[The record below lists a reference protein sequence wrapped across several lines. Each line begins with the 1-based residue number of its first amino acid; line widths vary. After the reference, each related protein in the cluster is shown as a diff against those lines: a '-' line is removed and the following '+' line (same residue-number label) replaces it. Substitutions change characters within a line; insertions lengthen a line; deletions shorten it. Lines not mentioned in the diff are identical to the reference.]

1 MNFSE
6 LPVVMPCAGESLL
19 GIVAQPA
26 EPTPLGVVMGVG
38 GPQYRVGSH
47 RQFVLLARRL
57 AAAGFAV
64 MRFDYRGMGD
74 SSGERR
80 SFDEAHDDIAMA
92 IDTLQRT
99 CPSVQRVV
107 LWGLCDGASAALLFS
122 GQHPDARL
130 AGLCLLNPWVRSDA
144 TLART
149 HIKHYYTSRLFERDF
164 WKRWWTGQYQWRP
177 SLAGLLQSLLKMRSG
192 ALPLQAEPQF
202 PQRMAQAM
210 RHFPGPVLMLL
221 SARDFTAKEFLE
233 CARTDPAWRGL
244 LQRPQVQQVEVP
256 EADHTFSRASW
267 RANAEDAVLDWLQRL
282 QTAA

>member
-1 MNFSE
+1 
-6 LPVVMPCAGESLL
+6 MPCAGETLL

-26 EPTPLGVVMGVG
+26 EPAPIGVVMVVG
-38 GPQYRVGSH
+38 GPQYRAGSH

-74 SSGERR
+74 SSGPRQG
-80 SFDEAHDDIAMA
+80 FDEAHDDIAVA

-122 GQHPDARL
+122 GQRPDKRL

-149 HIKHYYTSRLFERDF
+149 HIKHYYTARLFERDF
-164 WKRWWTGQYQWRP
+164 WQRWWAGQYQWRP
-177 SLAGLLQSLLKMRSG
+177 SLTGLLQSLRNMRSG
-192 ALPLQAEPQF
+192 SAPLQTEPQF
-202 PQRMAQAM
+202 QQRMAQALGQ
-210 RHFPGPVLMLL
+210 FPGPVLLLL

-244 LQRPQVQQVEVP
+244 LQRPQVQRVEVP
-256 EADHTFSRASW
+256 DADHTFSRASW
-267 RANAEDAVLDWLQRL
+267 RAEAEDAVLGWLQRL
-282 QTAA
+282 